1 MLTAPRSRSGPP
13 AAAAVG
19 LPARAPHTSEGRTD
33 GRTHA
38 GSERPAGP
46 DSLPPWLAAPPR
58 PAGRPF
64 QGEFPGGRADVR
76 VAAAAPRPGSGSRP
90 RPAPPAR
97 RAGEARSGAERSAA
111 AGGGGGARP
120 LTPGPG
126 RRRRGSVGGRCG
138 EKPPPPQ
145 REGAGPPAP
154 SLPFAAGRSKKEQ
167 KAKCRLLESPDS
179 RAQQRYL
186 ERVGS
191 QRFGQPVPLTLL
203 FSASKAA
210 AFVAS
215 LRHGHP
221 AVPRCKPPETEL
233 WRYTRV
239 FPSGMGPGGHRRP
252 AVTQNRAY

>member
-111 AGGGGGARP
+111 AGGGGGGETPHPRP
-120 LTPGPG
+120 GEEEEG
-126 RRRRGSVGGRCG
+126 KRRGPLRG
-138 EKPPPPQ
+138 EAAPASA
-145 REGAGPPAP
+145 RGSRSSGPLP
-154 SLPFAAGRSKKEQ
+154 SLRGRQ
-167 KAKCRLLESPDS
+167 K
-179 RAQQRYL
+179 
-186 ERVGS
+186 
-191 QRFGQPVPLTLL
+191 
-203 FSASKAA
+203 
-210 AFVAS
+210 
-215 LRHGHP
+215 
-221 AVPRCKPPETEL
+221 
-233 WRYTRV
+233 
-239 FPSGMGPGGHRRP
+239 
-252 AVTQNRAY
+252 

>member
-1 MLTAPRSRSGPP
+1 MGTAPLLPVPRGAAPGARPGTAHTPPPLPPAP
-13 AAAAVG
+13 AAALGPVPPLTGHADSSAQPLRPTRCRRG
-19 LPARAPHTSEGRTD
+19 GAPRPGPAHLGGTD

-111 AGGGGGARP
+111 AGGWGGPRP

-154 SLPFAAGRSKKEQ
+154 SLPFAAGRSKRNK
-167 KAKCRLLESPDS
+167 KRNAVCWSP
-179 RAQQRYL
+179 
-186 ERVGS
+186 
-191 QRFGQPVPLTLL
+191 PTP
-203 FSASKAA
+203 
-210 AFVAS
+210 
-215 LRHGHP
+215 GHS
-221 AVPRCKPPETEL
+221 
-233 WRYTRV
+233 
-239 FPSGMGPGGHRRP
+239 SG
-252 AVTQNRAY
+252 T